1 MTKKIFLRPKCLT
14 GEQSYAYTNRGHLIP
29 CCYCDTIN
37 SYKDPNFKK
46 LLAVSKVSEH
56 ESIEDII
63 MQNEWLEFE
72 ENLREQNLD
81 KVLRTCIK
89 TCQVREDKEDV
100 VRRETYIEPD
110 GEKKIRRI

>member
-1 MTKKIFLRPKCLT
+1 
-14 GEQSYAYTNRGHLIP
+14 
-29 CCYCDTIN
+29 
-37 SYKDPNFKK
+37 
-46 LLAVSKVSEH
+46 
-56 ESIEDII
+56 

-89 TCQVREDKEDV
+89 TCQVREDKEDL
-100 VRRETYIEPD
+100 VRRETYIEPT

>member
-72 ENLREQNLD
+72 ENLREQNL
-81 KVLRTCIK
+81 
-89 TCQVREDKEDV
+89 EMF
-100 VRRETYIEPD
+100 Y
-110 GEKKIRRI
+110 

>member
-72 ENLREQNLD
+72 ENL
-81 KVLRTCIK
+81 
-89 TCQVREDKEDV
+89 
-100 VRRETYIEPD
+100 IEPT

>member
-1 MTKKIFLRPKCLT
+1 MHTLTELFNTFVVIVIRLTLTKT
-14 GEQSYAYTNRGHLIP
+14 LIL
-29 CCYCDTIN
+29 
-37 SYKDPNFKK
+37 K

-89 TCQVREDKEDV
+89 TCQVREDKEDL
-100 VRRETYIEPD
+100 VRRETYIEPA
-110 GEKKIRRI
+110 EKKIRRI

>member
-89 TCQVREDKEDV
+89 TCQVREDKEDL
-100 VRRETYIEPD
+100 VRRETYIEPT

>member
-1 MTKKIFLRPKCLT
+1 MIRLTLTKT
-14 GEQSYAYTNRGHLIP
+14 
-29 CCYCDTIN
+29 
-37 SYKDPNFKK
+37 PNFKK

-89 TCQVREDKEDV
+89 TCQVREDKEDL
-100 VRRETYIEPD
+100 VRRETYIELLAKRRLD
-110 GEKKIRRI
+110 EYNEKNIISKWL